1 MRFAILYTM
10 DGCPHCENLKEI
22 IYEQDIDVD
31 IRNIKDHEKEYQ
43 QFVDA
48 SKSEYLPAFTL
59 VETKESGKHDIYLNV
74 PDEHFNN
81 VNEAAEKIKSFLS
94 E

>member
-43 QFVDA
+43 QFVEA
-48 SKSEYLPAFTL
+48 SGSDYLPAFTL
-59 VETKESGKHDIYLNV
+59 VDTKEDGKHDIRLNI
-74 PDEHFNN
+74 PDKSFQDI
-81 VNEAAEKIKSFLS
+81 NEAAEIMKTFLS

>member
-22 IYEQDIDVD
+22 LYEEQVDVD
-31 IRNIKDHEKEYQ
+31 IRNIRDYEEEYQ
-43 QFVDA
+43 QFIEA
-48 SKSEYLPAFTL
+48 TGSEFLPAFTL
-59 VETKESGKHDIYLNV
+59 VETKDDGKHKINLNV
-74 PDEHFNN
+74 PDKSFNN
-81 VNEAAEKIKSFLS
+81 IQEARDLIVKFLS

>member
-10 DGCPHCENLKEI
+10 DGCPHCENLKDI

-31 IRNIKDHEKEYQ
+31 IRNIKDHEKEYK
-43 QFVDA
+43 QFVEA
-48 SKSEYLPAFTL
+48 SGSEYLPAFTL
-59 VETKESGKHDIYLNV
+59 VETKESGKHDIQLNV
-74 PDEHFNN
+74 PDEHFDNI
-81 VNEAAEKIKSFLS
+81 NEAAEKMKLFLS